1 MSGIQ
6 QAKVLLSSRTCH
18 MDATAW
24 HLREWAGKGCRH
36 SRPLAHPCIGI
47 LRYPGLSGKDGRW
60 EAVCWHPGHELNRN
74 GPCGHSHTRA
84 SPFPPVLVFHLRSQH
99 GCKRHT
105 HGSWTVSGG
114 VRADGEV
121 GSSGH
126 HPARGGWPSKQ
137 MGSITHPGGSDR
149 TPAWDVSGEKTV
161 NAVTTRACWALKAT
175 RSPEL
180 TKTLPKG
187 FSNANAC

>member
-1 MSGIQ
+1 MPGMSGIQ

-114 VRADGEV
+114 
-121 GSSGH
+121 SGLMARWGP
-126 HPARGGWPSKQ
+126 PA
-137 MGSITHPGGSDR
+137 
-149 TPAWDVSGEKTV
+149 
-161 NAVTTRACWALKAT
+161 TTRHAEGGQAN
-175 RSPEL
+175 RRGQSPTQEGRTGHPRGTCQERKPSML
-180 TKTLPKG
+180 
-187 FSNANAC
+187 